1 MKNTR
6 LILRTIFIVGLV
18 ILIMNYIF
26 RGFDVEVFTQW
37 QNWAVVFLYVSVLT
51 TVNTFYFHLLEKKLN
66 WEVEKKKR
74 LVVGIAGSAIVSM
87 IAYFLCRI
95 VHLVYILQEFSLK
108 GFLKAEKPADYL
120 VVLLVVIIISLFFH
134 VLYLYKYTQESKV
147 QEQKIIAG
155 TVSAKFDALKNQLDP
170 HFLFNSLNVLTSLI
184 EENPTQAQKF
194 TTSLSKVYRY
204 VLEQKNKELVS
215 VEEELSFART
225 YIDLLKMRFE
235 NSIQC
240 EIPENLSNPEAKIVP
255 LSLQLLLENAVKHNQ
270 VSQENPLV
278 ISIYES
284 EGNLIIKNNLQ
295 PKNII
300 KKSSGIGLLNIKQR
314 YALLTSRKVV
324 IQLSHEENWFM
335 VSLPMLTK
343 QILVMNQKA
352 ENMEN
357 ISYEKMKRARKKVE
371 EVKSFYGNLTS
382 YCIII
387 PFLIIVNL
395 LTTDFLWFFFP
406 MLGWGLGVLFHYMN
420 TFNKNPFFGKNWEQR
435 KIREFMEKDNF

>member
-1 MKNTR
+1 M
-6 LILRTIFIVGLV
+6 
-18 ILIMNYIF
+18 
-26 RGFDVEVFTQW
+26 
-37 QNWAVVFLYVSVLT
+37 
-51 TVNTFYFHLLEKKLN
+51 
-66 WEVEKKKR
+66 
-74 LVVGIAGSAIVSM
+74 
-87 IAYFLCRI
+87 
-95 VHLVYILQEFSLK
+95 
-108 GFLKAEKPADYL
+108 
-120 VVLLVVIIISLFFH
+120 
-134 VLYLYKYTQESKV
+134 
-147 QEQKIIAG
+147 
-155 TVSAKFDALKNQLDP
+155 
-170 HFLFNSLNVLTSLI
+170 LTSLI

-357 ISYEKMKRARKKVE
+357 ISYEKMKRAHKKVE

-387 PFLIIVNL
+387 PFLIVVNL

>member
-1 MKNTR
+1 
-6 LILRTIFIVGLV
+6 
-18 ILIMNYIF
+18 
-26 RGFDVEVFTQW
+26 
-37 QNWAVVFLYVSVLT
+37 NWAVVFLYVSVLT

-147 QEQKIIAG
+147 QVQKIIAG

-357 ISYEKMKRARKKVE
+357 IS
-371 EVKSFYGNLTS
+371 
-382 YCIII
+382 
-387 PFLIIVNL
+387 
-395 LTTDFLWFFFP
+395 
-406 MLGWGLGVLFHYMN
+406 
-420 TFNKNPFFGKNWEQR
+420 
-435 KIREFMEKDNF
+435 